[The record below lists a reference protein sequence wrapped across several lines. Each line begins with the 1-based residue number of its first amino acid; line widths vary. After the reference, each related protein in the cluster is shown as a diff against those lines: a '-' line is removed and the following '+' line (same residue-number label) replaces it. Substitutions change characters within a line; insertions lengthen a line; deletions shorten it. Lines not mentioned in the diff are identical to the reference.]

1 MAMITRCERFEM
13 SRTITPSAGPNAS
26 TALANNRNAPMVS
39 LCYVQTIRSVALTN
53 KQSVSRLLLR
63 ERDAQHNKKHSHSLC
78 SVWARCNSIVC
89 ACVCLCVRGAKPQ
102 LQVGLIGEVSCLTR
116 LGLAVRA
123 ASGVWVLWV
132 DFLTWLRLSFA
143 HQLIFTHT
151 TRRGWRVHQFSLFH
165 KFRFLY
171 ALKIIQQFCNEQ
183 F

>member
-1 MAMITRCERFEM
+1 M
-13 SRTITPSAGPNAS
+13 
-26 TALANNRNAPMVS
+26 LD
-39 LCYVQTIRSVALTN
+39 YVQTIRSVALTN

-123 ASGVWVLWV
+123 PVCSLGVWVLWV
-132 DFLTWLRLSFA
+132 DLASPVFRSPAHFHTHNTGVDGACTNFRIFINFA
-143 HQLIFTHT
+143 SCML
-151 TRRGWRVHQFSLFH
+151 
-165 KFRFLY
+165 
-171 ALKIIQQFCNEQ
+171 
-183 F
+183 